1 MKNGLTNQNEK
12 AVLYPFVHLHTHT
25 EYSLLDGI
33 AKISELVDKA
43 MADGMPG
50 IAITDH
56 ANMFGVAEFL
66 HYVERKNR
74 ELGSSFKPI
83 IGCEV

>member
-12 AVLYPFVHLHTHT
+12 AVLHPFVHLHTHT

-43 MADGMPG
+43 MSDGMPG

-56 ANMFGVAEFL
+56 ANMYGIAEFVE
-66 HYVERKNR
+66 YVNRKAI
-74 ELGSSFKPI
+74 EMD
-83 IGCEV
+83 